1 MTVSPWPPL
10 RALIV
15 EDSDHDTEILA
26 FQLRKG
32 GYEVQ
37 YERVDSEVA
46 LRTSLARDTFDI
58 VFCDYMIPGFGAQAA
73 FDVLRQT
80 RPDLPFVVI
89 SALVDEDGAA
99 DLLVAGADDFI
110 AKGRYVRLLPTVRR
124 ALRAAEERRT
134 RERLQLALDLQ
145 VQRDALTGLLTRTA
159 FIEHMRQAL
168 AEAPTMPL
176 AVVRLDLDRFSR
188 VNESFG
194 HERGDE
200 LLREVAVRLA
210 TTVPEGAILA
220 RIASDEFGVVVR
232 DGAEAALGLADQMLA
247 ALGRPFVVG
256 GNAVHLTA
264 AAGVA
269 ASPQHGTDP
278 ATLIRR
284 VSAAGDRAK
293 RAGLPAALFSP
304 EDERAGIG
312 LAEVEELR
320 SAIERNELSLHYQPQ
335 FEGEPPKPTGVEA
348 LVRWIHP
355 KRGPLTPSEFLPL
368 VREAGL
374 GRLLTGWVLEEAL
387 SQCRAWWMSGSEIPV
402 AVNLTMEDAQ
412 DPALTDRLVQL
423 LAAHDLPARALELE
437 LTEDTAITDP
447 VAVEQTVRRLSALGA
462 RIAID
467 DFGTGYA
474 TLTYLQ
480 RLPVHKLKIDRS
492 FVHGLL
498 TRGAD
503 AVIVR
508 SAIELGHQLGLTVIA
523 EGVEDEATWQGLREL
538 GCDGAQG
545 YTFARPMAFREL
557 GRWLEAKVPERTS
570 GARRSHA
577 ATFLALAEAASAEG
591 LAGERRA
598 ERSQELRR
606 EEHNLDLALN
616 GAIERGDAETALRL
630 GSALRFFWVDRG
642 LVDEGTDALRR
653 ALTLPHAQG
662 ATRVRAAALNA
673 LGMLLGQDEDY
684 AGARPL
690 LAEASAIHRRLGDR
704 NGLAASLNN
713 LGLVLE
719 SLGRMD
725 EANDAYLESLA
736 LRRAIGDL
744 DGEATALNNLGTTA
758 YRGGDLATSRS
769 YAQRALEI
777 YRTTGDDY
785 GVAVALDTLGA
796 IALDKSALAE
806 ALRCYRASLALYRD
820 LGVRGDA
827 TQPMA
832 GIAMIAAEAGATER
846 ALILAGAIAG
856 LRDRYPALPPI
867 NAARYERCL
876 ADLESKVEATGTRS
890 KALVEGRALSW
901 EEAVTLALWVD
912 IAKKNVQQG

>member
-1 MTVSPWPPL
+1 MVVSPLPPL

-15 EDSDHDTEILA
+15 DDSDHDAEILV

-32 GYEVQ
+32 GWEVQ

-46 LRTSLARDTFDI
+46 LRTSLARGTFDI
-58 VFCDYMIPGFGAQAA
+58 VFCDYFIPGFGAQAA
-73 FDVLRQT
+73 FDLVRQSF
-80 RPDLPFVVI
+80 PDLPFIVV
-89 SALVDEDGAA
+89 SAVVDEDGAA

-124 ALRAAEERRT
+124 ALRAAEEHRT

-145 VQRDALTGLLTRTA
+145 VQRDAVTGLLTRTA
-159 FIEHMRQAL
+159 FIEQMRQAL

-232 DGAEAALGLADQMLA
+232 DGAEAALRLADQMLA
-247 ALGRPFVVG
+247 ALERPFVVG

-293 RAGLPAALFSP
+293 RAGLPTALFSP

-312 LAEVEELR
+312 LAEVEEFR

-335 FEGEPPKPTGVEA
+335 FEGRPLAPAGVEA
-348 LVRWIHP
+348 LIRWHHP
-355 KRGPLTPSEFLPL
+355 KRGLLLPSEFLPL

-374 GRLLTGWVLEEAL
+374 GRRLTRWVLEEAL

-412 DPALTDRLVQL
+412 DPALTDRLAQL

-462 RIAID
+462 SIAID

-492 FVHGLL
+492 FVLGLL

-557 GRWLEAKVPERTS
+557 GRWLEAKVPERAA

-598 ERSQELRR
+598 ERSRELRR
-606 EEHNLDLALN
+606 EEHNLDLALD
-616 GAIERGDAETALRL
+616 GAIERGDADTALRL

-642 LVDEGTDALRR
+642 VAADGADTLRR
-653 ALTLPHAQG
+653 ALALAESQAPAL
-662 ATRVRAAALNA
+662 VRAAALNA
-673 LGMLLGQDEDY
+673 LAVLLGQQEDY

-690 LAEASAIHRRLGDR
+690 LVEASDIQRGLEDPR
-704 NGLAASLNN
+704 GLAASMNN
-713 LGLVLE
+713 LGLVLD
-719 SLGRMD
+719 SLEELDAAR
-725 EANDAYLESLA
+725 DAYLESMA
-736 LRRAIGDL
+736 LRRALGDP
-744 DGEATALNNLGTTA
+744 DGEAIALDNLSTNA
-758 YRGGDLATSRS
+758 YHRGEAATSRT
-769 YAQRALEI
+769 YAQQALEVH
-777 YRTTGDDY
+777 RTAGDDY
-785 GVAVALDTLGA
+785 GAAVALDTLGA
-796 IALDKSALAE
+796 IALDEGDLA
-806 ALRCYRASLALYRD
+806 ASLSSYQAALALYRD
-820 LGVRGDA
+820 LGVTGDA

-832 GIAMIAAEAGATER
+832 GIAMIAADAGDAER

-856 LRDRYPALPPI
+856 LRDRYPALAPL

-876 ADLESKVEATGTRS
+876 GELEPVISAPLRA
-890 KALVEGRALSW
+890 KALVEGRSLAW
-901 EEAVTLALWVD
+901 DEVVALALEFD
-912 IAKKNVQQG
+912 LPKR